1 VRALGDPERVATK
14 ENAGNRK
21 GVLGWIDPHGH
32 NLERWAYT
40 FQRITGVA
48 VLLYVLGHLGD
59 TSFFVGGPTGA
70 GPSESSWAFI
80 SGIVENSFGHM
91 ILVLVVL
98 VVTFHGINGV
108 RLILA
113 EFGVILRKP
122 TAIEYPYKPKGLG
135 ATQKYIF
142 VAAVALAFVAAAL
155 AWWILFEGPL

>member
-1 VRALGDPERVATK
+1 MALSGQERAKNKR
-14 ENAGNRK
+14 
-21 GVLGWIDPHGH
+21 GVLGWLNPF
-32 NLERWAYT
+32 NYNRERWAYS

-70 GPSESSWAFI
+70 GPSQSSWAFI

-98 VVTFHGINGV
+98 VVTFHGINGI

-113 EFGVILRKP
+113 EFGVMFKKP
-122 TAIEYPYKPKGLG
+122 GPIEYPYQPKALNTVQWSLIVIG
-135 ATQKYIF
+135 I
-142 VAAVALAFVAAAL
+142 VAAIVAALL